1 MNGAFRSIALI
12 GKYRSPEI
20 AESLL
25 TLAGLLRSQ
34 GREVLLEE
42 ATAAAIGSNGYA
54 VADYAAIGANA
65 ELAIVLGGDGTMLN
79 AARQLACFDVP
90 LVGINQGRLGFM
102 TDIALDAMEGSI
114 EALLAGKF
122 VREQRFLLDAEVLR
136 DGHCEFATLA
146 LNDVVVN
153 KGETGRMIELD
164 VKVDGE
170 LIHVLRADGLILS
183 TPTGSTAYAL
193 SANGPIL
200 HPSVAGIAIVPLC
213 PHALSNRPITVSDSS
228 CIEIAL
234 LAQHDARVHF
244 DGQGRFD
251 ARAGDV
257 LRVARSRHSIT
268 LLHPPG
274 YSYFAMLREKLHWS
288 STPRHLPLSS
298 NHAATPPD
306 T

>member
-1 MNGAFRSIALI
+1 MNDAFRRIALI

-20 AESLL
+20 AESLRA
-25 TLAGLLRSQ
+25 LAAQLSAL
-34 GREVLLEE
+34 GREIMIEE
-42 ATAAAIGSNGYA
+42 ATAAAVGSNGYV
-54 VADYAAIGANA
+54 VANYEALGAGA
-65 ELAIVLGGDGTMLN
+65 DLAIVLGGDGTMLN
-79 AARQLACFDVP
+79 AARQLARFDVP

-114 EALLAGKF
+114 EALLAGQF
-122 VREQRFLLDAEVLR
+122 VPEQRVLLDAGVQR
-136 DGHCEFATLA
+136 DGHREFATLA

-153 KGETGRMIELD
+153 KGDTGRMIELD

-170 LIHVLRADGLILS
+170 LIHVLRADGLIIS

-213 PHALSNRPITVSDSS
+213 PHALSNRPITVSDGSR
-228 CIEIAL
+228 IDIGL
-234 LAQHDARVHF
+234 LPTHDARVHF

-288 STPRHLPLSS
+288 STPRH
-298 NHAATPPD
+298 
-306 T
+306 